1 MLYTPYI
8 RFVLNPTWIFNRSM
22 LLKCTYL
29 ATSSVF
35 NLFWFLI
42 CQFQPV
48 LVKKD
53 QQQTQNEIGKLGRS
67 DNNPDPVVAGK
78 SSSSVSGPQASA

>member
-1 MLYTPYI
+1 M
-8 RFVLNPTWIFNRSM
+8 LNPTWIFNRSM
-22 LLKCTYL
+22 LLKYIPTC
-29 ATSSVF
+29 SVF
-35 NLFWFLI
+35 NLYWFLI

-53 QQQTQNEIGKLGRS
+53 QEQTQNEKGKLGRS
-67 DNNPDPVVAGK
+67 KNNPDPVVAGK